1 MQLVKPDQRL
11 ELRVTLTL
19 METLSPEWSITGQ
32 DHNIWSKM
40 PLGEQYLQ
48 QLSFS
53 LTITL
58 GSWEGAWPVLP
69 WSLHSPDSHKILTC
83 SFGLSQALFCYTHCP
98 PPHPPP
104 PPAFPPASLI
114 LVLHLS
120 LASYPHP
127 STDPQKKAGVNYT
140 PSIRAEQY
148 NADRLS
154 AQCKKITDPPPLLL
168 SVPSPYLLTSSLYLK
183 TSY

>member
-1 MQLVKPDQRL
+1 MLFSCYNCSQESFLSDRTGTTDAATVVAKMQLVKPDQRL

-69 WSLHSPDSHKILTC
+69 CSLHSPDSCKILTC

-98 PPHPPP
+98 PPPR
-104 PPAFPPASLI
+104 FS
-114 LVLHLS
+114 
-120 LASYPHP
+120 
-127 STDPQKKAGVNYT
+127 
-140 PSIRAEQY
+140 PSIT
-148 NADRLS
+148 DLS
-154 AQCKKITDPPPLLL
+154 TSPLLSKL
-168 SVPSPYLLTSSLYLK
+168 PSPQHGSTKEGWSQLYPF
-183 TSY
+183 Y